1 MLATASGTR
10 CLVPRRPAAVQDS
23 PLLPPAH
30 VLRGGRPYAVDVVM
44 NRRTLFA
51 RFAALLVGGFVV
63 RSRRTSQAAPPVLGS
78 GISGL
83 TYKQELEKGLKARRP
98 TDFTFI
104 STVVTKVENGQ
115 LPQQVVNE
123 TFDYARRQSNQY
135 PFIYFQFAIRKRA
148 QKLGVAL

>member
-1 MLATASGTR
+1 
-10 CLVPRRPAAVQDS
+10 
-23 PLLPPAH
+23 
-30 VLRGGRPYAVDVVM
+30 M

-51 RFAALLVGGFVV
+51 HFAALMAGGIVI
-63 RSRRTSQAAPPVLGS
+63 RGARIAHTAPPVLGS

-98 TDFTFI
+98 TDFKFI
-104 STVVTKVENGQ
+104 SSVVTKIENGQ
-115 LPQQVVNE
+115 IPQTVVNE

>member
-1 MLATASGTR
+1 M
-10 CLVPRRPAAVQDS
+10 PRRTAAVQDG
-23 PLLPPAH
+23 PLSSAH
-30 VLRGGRPYAVDVVM
+30 ILRGGRLSAVDVVM
-44 NRRTLFA
+44 NRRTLLT
-51 RFAALLVGGFVV
+51 RCAALLAGGFLFHAG
-63 RSRRTSQAAPPVLGS
+63 RTSQAAPPVLGS

-104 STVVTKVENGQ
+104 SSVVTKVENGQ